1 MKFWI
6 LDKIFFL
13 KYLNSQ
19 SLQLSQPSS
28 EHWIDMTT
36 LQIDTIRHLADSV
49 IIFKRGESLQRNGA
63 FRRINGNAAHGHYV
77 YEVDGNFGNY
87 RTEIIINGGIK
98 AQCDCPYPGDGCKH
112 IIAILLDLF
121 DEQQSVTRGYKES
134 DNQAETS
141 KYLSYEEIKTQAL
154 EDRIRRGRNE
164 DFTLIEGD
172 MIKGDHLVTTKRGK
186 QYQVTLHDPAGG
198 HGHCSCPDFLTN
210 KLGTCKHMIFAGEF
224 FQKKKDLSK
233 RVKKEHFPYIDIFWD
248 SVAAKPRLFHEQQTD
263 KIEPDLAELL
273 TEIFADNTLFSQDSP
288 ADFIPYL
295 EKLECYKQVRIQ
307 ELVMQKL
314 TISALETELER
325 ASAQRSIR
333 PSDHLKVTP
342 YAYQEKGIAFGLYKK
357 AVLIGDEMGLGK
369 TLQAIGLGVLKKEI
383 FGFQNIL
390 VVTMSSL
397 KQQWQR
403 EIERF
408 SNEQGCIIAGPA
420 RKRKEQYRQD
430 TSLFKITNYEA
441 VLRDVTIISRLK
453 PDVIILD
460 EAQRIK
466 NFETKTAEA
475 VKSLPRQH
483 AIILTGTPLEN
494 KLEDVY
500 SLVQFLDPNLLS
512 PLWQF
517 AAEHFLLNRK
527 KKGDILGYTNL
538 NKLHDKLQP
547 LVIRRRKEEVLDE
560 LPELIV
566 NDYYI
571 DLHQEQAEIH
581 AGYSQTLLPI
591 ISKKFLTPMDLRRI
605 QALLLKMRQVCNS
618 TYLIDR
624 ETNLSPKLDELGN
637 ILEELIQQN
646 GRKVVIFSEWT
657 TMTMLIGRDLSRR
670 SISFVELSGKIPVH
684 KRQAL
689 IDEFNA
695 NPDCKVFLST
705 DADGTGLNLQAA
717 DCVINFELPWNPAK
731 MNQRI
736 GRINRIG
743 QKAKCINV
751 INLIAKYSI
760 EERIMAGIKLKGD
773 LFSGVFDGGQD
784 EVMLSRQKKQEMVEQ
799 LRQMIGEEVES
810 VERESLP
817 AEELAEDTPH
827 FLNPEVLREE
837 VDYIGEETVAEPE
850 EDLSEEETGS
860 SQDTQSPEQM
870 EEVLNQGM
878 GFISGL
884 LQMATGKKLSAAKNS
899 DKMITLDKE
908 TGEVT
913 LKFTLPGFGK
923 DD

>member
-1 MKFWI
+1 MAA
-6 LDKIFFL
+6 
-13 KYLNSQ
+13 
-19 SLQLSQPSS
+19 LQL
-28 EHWIDMTT
+28 DA
-36 LQIDTIRHLADSV
+36 IRKIADSA
-49 IIFKRGESLQRNGA
+49 IIFKRGESLQRNRA
-63 FRRINGNAAHGHYV
+63 FCRIENHDTNGRYV
-77 YEVDGNFGNY
+77 YEVDGNYGNY
-87 RTEIIINGGIK
+87 RIDIVLNGDIN
-98 AQCDCPYPGDGCKH
+98 AQCSCPYPGKGCKH
-112 IIAILLDLF
+112 IIAILLELF
-121 DEQQSVTRGYKES
+121 DEQERAYREHAGS
-134 DNQAETS
+134 DNLVETRE
-141 KYLSYEEIKTQAL
+141 YLSYKEIKKQAL
-154 EDRIRRGRNE
+154 EDRIKRGRNE
-164 DFTLIEGD
+164 EFTLTAGD
-172 MIKGDHLVTTKRGK
+172 LIKGDHLVTTTRGK
-186 QYQVTLHDPAGG
+186 QYQITLHEPAGG
-198 HGHCSCPDFLTN
+198 HGHCSCPDFFTN
-210 KLGTCKHMIFAGEF
+210 KLATCKHLIFASEF
-224 FQKKKDLSK
+224 FQKKKDFHKIIKS
-233 RVKKEHFPYIDIFWD
+233 EQFPYIDIFWD
-248 SVAAKPRLFHEQQTD
+248 SVAGYPRLFHEQKADQIDTH
-263 KIEPDLAELL
+263 LAELL
-273 TEIFADNTLFSQDSP
+273 TEIFDEKRFFSQETIL
-288 ADFIPYL
+288 DFIPYL
-295 EKLECYKQVRIQ
+295 EKLEHYKQVRIQ
-307 ELVMQKL
+307 EPVMQKL
-314 TISALETELER
+314 TSGALDSELR
-325 ASAQRSIR
+325 KASAHRAIR
-333 PSDHLKVTP
+333 PSDYLKVTP
-342 YAYQEKGIAFGLYKK
+342 YAYQEEGISFGLYKR

-369 TLQAIGLGVLKKEI
+369 TLQAIGLGALKKEI
-383 FGFQNIL
+383 FGFRNIL

-408 SNEQGCIIAGPA
+408 SNEQGCIIGGSA
-420 RKRKEQYRQD
+420 KQRKEQYRQD

-466 NFETKTAEA
+466 NFETKTAQA

-500 SLVQFLDPNLLS
+500 SLVQFLDPYLLS

-517 AAEHFLLNRK
+517 AAEHFFLNRK
-527 KKGDILGYTNL
+527 KKGDILGYTKL
-538 NKLHDKLQP
+538 KRLHDKLQP

-571 DLHQEQAEIH
+571 DLYQEQAEIH

-624 ETNLSPKLDELGN
+624 ETNISPKLDELGN
-637 ILEELIQQN
+637 ILEELIYQN

-657 TMTMLIGRDLSRR
+657 TMTMLIGKDLSRR
-670 SISFVELSGKIPVH
+670 SIPFIELSGKVPVK

-689 IDEFNA
+689 IDEFNT

-705 DADGTGLNLQAA
+705 DAGGTGLNLQAA
-717 DCVINFELPWNPAK
+717 DCVINFELPWNPAR

-751 INLIAKYSI
+751 VNLIAKYSI

-773 LFSGVFDGGQD
+773 LFSGVFDGGPD
-784 EVMLSRQKKQEMVEQ
+784 EVMLSRKKRQEMVEQ
-799 LRQMIGEEVES
+799 LRQMIGEEPETLTI
-810 VERESLP
+810 ESLP

-827 FLNPEVLREE
+827 FLNPEILREE
-837 VDYIGEETVAEPE
+837 VDYVGEEAFAEPGEYLAE
-850 EDLSEEETGS
+850 EITESRHNKQPT
-860 SQDTQSPEQM
+860 EQM

-884 LQMATGKKLSAAKNS
+884 LEMATGKKLSTAKNS
-899 DKMITLDKE
+899 DKMVTLDKE

-913 LKFTLPGFGK
+913 LKFTLPGFNK
-923 DD
+923 NDQSPAK

>member
-1 MKFWI
+1 MDT
-6 LDKIFFL
+6 L
-13 KYLNSQ
+13 
-19 SLQLSQPSS
+19 
-28 EHWIDMTT
+28 HIDA
-36 LQIDTIRHLADSV
+36 IRDIADSA
-49 IIFKRGESLQRNGA
+49 IIFKRGESLQHNGA
-63 FRRINGNAAHGHYV
+63 FRKLHSAHTDGQYI
-77 YEVDGNFGNY
+77 YEVDGNYGNY
-87 RTEIIINGGIK
+87 RIDITLQGGIK
-98 AQCDCPYPGDGCKH
+98 AQCNCPYPGNGCKH
-112 IIAILLDLF
+112 IIAILLELY
-121 DEQQSVTRGYKES
+121 DEQEKKKRGDEES
-134 DNQAETS
+134 IPADDTNQ
-141 KYLSYEEIKTQAL
+141 YLSYAEIKQQAL
-154 EDRIRRGRNE
+154 EDRIKRGRNE
-164 DFTLIEGD
+164 EFTLIAGD
-172 MIKGDHLVTTKRGK
+172 MIKGDHLVTTKKGK
-186 QYQVTLHDPAGG
+186 QYQVTLHDPVQG
-198 HGHCSCPDFLTN
+198 HGHCSCPDFITN
-210 KLGTCKHMIFAGEF
+210 KLGTCKHIIFTSEF
-224 FQKKKDLSK
+224 FQKKRNFSK
-233 RVKKEHFPYIDIFWD
+233 TVQQERFPYVDIFWD
-248 SVAAKPRLFHEQQTD
+248 SIAGRPRLFHEQEIDT
-263 KIEPDLAELL
+263 IEPGLAGLL
-273 TEIFADNTLFSQDSP
+273 SDIFDNNNLFSQKDLS
-288 ADFIPYL
+288 ALIPCL
-295 EKLECYKQVRIQ
+295 EQLECYKQVCIQ
-307 ELVMQKL
+307 EPVLEKL
-314 TISALETELER
+314 SMSALEMELEN
-325 ASAQRSIR
+325 AANQKPIQ
-333 PSDHLKVTP
+333 PSDYLKVQP
-342 YAYQEKGIAFGLYKK
+342 YAYQAEGIRFGLYRK

-369 TLQAIGLGVLKKEI
+369 TLQAIGLGVLKKEF
-383 FGFQNIL
+383 FGFKKIL
-390 VVTMSSL
+390 VITLSSL

-408 SNEQGCIIAGPA
+408 SNEQGCIIGGSA
-420 RKRKEQYRQD
+420 KQRKEQYRQD

-466 NFETKTAEA
+466 NFETKTAQA

-483 AIILTGTPLEN
+483 AVILTGTPLEN

-500 SLVQFLDPNLLS
+500 SLVQFLDPTLLS

-517 AAEHFLLNRK
+517 AAEHFFLSRK

-538 NKLHDKLQP
+538 NKLHDKLQS

-571 DLHQEQAEIH
+571 DLYQEQAEIH

-605 QALLLKMRQVCNS
+605 QALLLKMRQVCDS

-624 ETNLSPKLDELGN
+624 ETNLSPKLEELAN
-637 ILEELIQQN
+637 ILDELIQQN

-657 TMTMLIGRDLSRR
+657 TMTMLIGKDLSRR
-670 SISFVELSGKIPVH
+670 SIPFVELSGKVPTH

-689 IDEFNA
+689 IDEFNT

-705 DADGTGLNLQAA
+705 DAGGTGLNLQAA

-743 QKAKCINV
+743 QQAQCINV

-784 EVMLSRQKKQEMVEQ
+784 EVVLSQKKRQEMVEQ
-799 LRQMIGEEVES
+799 LRNMIGEEVETM
-810 VERESLP
+810 VPDALP

-827 FLNPEVLREE
+827 FLNPEVLNKE
-837 VDYIGEETVAEPE
+837 VDYVGEEAETE
-850 EDLSEEETGS
+850 GKYVVEEETAS
-860 SQDTQSPEQM
+860 TQKPQHPSEQM
-870 EEVLNQGM
+870 EDVLNQGL

-884 LQMATGKKLSAAKNS
+884 LEMATGQKLSPAKNS
-899 DKMITLDKE
+899 EKMVTLDKE

-923 DD
+923 ETVG

>member
-1 MKFWI
+1 MT
-6 LDKIFFL
+6 
-13 KYLNSQ
+13 
-19 SLQLSQPSS
+19 SLQ
-28 EHWIDMTT
+28 M
-36 LQIDTIRHLADSV
+36 DTIRSLADSA
-49 IIFKRGESLQRNGA
+49 IIFKRGESLHRNGA
-63 FRRINGNAAHGHYV
+63 FRKINSDSVNGHYL

-87 RTEIIINGGIK
+87 HTEISVNGDIK
-98 AQCDCPYPGDGCKH
+98 TQCNCPYPGNGCKH
-112 IIAILLDLF
+112 IIAILLELF
-121 DEQQSVTRGYKES
+121 DEQEHANRGDVENRNHAYES
-134 DNQAETS
+134 D
-141 KYLSYEEIKTQAL
+141 YLSYEEIKAQAL
-154 EDRIRRGRNE
+154 EDRYRRGRNE
-164 DFTLIEGD
+164 ELTLTAGD
-172 MIKGDHLVTTKRGK
+172 MLKGDHLVTTQKGK
-186 QYQVTLHDPAGG
+186 QYQVTLHNPADGL
-198 HGHCSCPDFLTN
+198 GHCSCPDFLTN
-210 KLGTCKHMIFAGEF
+210 KLGTCKHIIFVCEF
-224 FQKKKDLSK
+224 FRNKKNFSK
-233 RVKKEHFPYIDIFWD
+233 TVQRELFPYIDIFWD
-248 SVAAKPRLFHEQQTD
+248 STQGKPRLFHEQKTET
-263 KIEPDLAELL
+263 IEPELIELL
-273 TEIFADNTLFSQDSP
+273 AKIFDEKHLYSQKSLS
-288 ADFIPYL
+288 DFIPYL
-295 EKLECYKQVRIQ
+295 EKLEQYKQVRIQ
-307 ELVMQKL
+307 EPVIHKL
-314 TISALETELER
+314 TVSALDVELEK
-325 ASAQRSIR
+325 ASARRTIR
-333 PSDHLKVTP
+333 PSDHLKVAP
-342 YAYQEKGIAFGLYKK
+342 YAYQEEGILFGLYKK

-408 SNEQGCIIAGPA
+408 SNEQGCIIAGSA
-420 RKRKEQYRQD
+420 KQRKEQYRND

-453 PDVIILD
+453 PDLIILD

-500 SLVQFLDPNLLS
+500 SLVQFLDPNFLS

-517 AAEHFLLNRK
+517 AAEHFYLNRK

-538 NKLHDKLQP
+538 NNLHEKLQQ
-547 LVIRRRKEEVLDE
+547 LVIRRRKEEVLTE

-566 NDYYI
+566 NDYFI
-571 DLHQEQAEIH
+571 DLFKEQAEIH

-591 ISKKFLTPMDLRRI
+591 LSKKFLTPMDLRRI
-605 QALLLKMRQVCNS
+605 QMLLLKMRQVCNS
-618 TYLIDR
+618 TYLIDK

-637 ILEELIQQN
+637 ILEEMIVQN

-657 TMTMLIGRDLSRR
+657 TMTMLIGKDLSRR
-670 SISFVELSGKIPVH
+670 SIPFVELSGKVPVK
-684 KRQAL
+684 KRQNL
-689 IDEFNA
+689 IDEFNT

-705 DADGTGLNLQAA
+705 DSGGTGLNLQAA

-743 QKAKCINV
+743 QKATCINV

-773 LFSGVFDGGQD
+773 VFSGVFDGGQD
-784 EVMLSRQKKQEMVEQ
+784 EVILTREKRQEMVNL
-799 LRQMIGEEVES
+799 LRQMIGEEGETMTS
-810 VERESLP
+810 EPLP

-827 FLNPEVLREE
+827 FLNPEVLSKEA
-837 VDYIGEETVAEPE
+837 DYVGEETEAELE
-850 EDLSEEETGS
+850 EHISEEKTES
-860 SQDTQSPEQM
+860 SQDRQPPAEQM

-884 LQMATGKKLSAAKNS
+884 LEMATGQKLSTAKNS
-899 DKMITLDKE
+899 DKVVTLDKD

-913 LKFTLPGFGK
+913 LKFTLPGFDKNG
-923 DD
+923 